1 MALDR
6 CSSYIANQLEA
17 VNAQLQSL
25 FTDIGVSDEER
36 DEREKKLYSVIQEA
50 LDTHVQTVQ
59 KEKDDLIESCTEL
72 QKSVRQML
80 KALTDIDLSMIM
92 SVQLIKVVEHDL
104 EAPYLTTER
113 DLKSAHAH
121 VLKVYEERSKRANE
135 LLRQLS
141 EVGEKVDG
149 ITILQGL
156 EPPENKDDLDLTN
169 SYLYRLEAEIQ
180 RWKNERKERMAQA
193 SMMAAQIV
201 SLWADLGTSQDQ
213 IDPNLM
219 ANYKSNPELLGTKVN
234 DMERLKTLVQDLLE
248 EKEKRT
254 NRINA
259 LSKTISVLWGKL
271 SEEDAYIDDFER
283 MNRGLSLDVLEAF
296 ERENE
301 RLQKKKREHINVFI
315 EDARE
320 TLSELWRQLYFSDDD
335 ISQFTP
341 AFVDIYTDASLEA
354 HEAEIVRLEKLIQER
369 SPILNLIQAFQDLL
383 DEEKQL
389 NSSVQDTSRLLTRG
403 SGSAKRDPTRL
414 LREEKMR
421 KRLSKRKPIVLK
433 ELKDALDEWE
443 AHTGNSFLIN
453 GQNFYDLYDSELIKA
468 GLKKRSLYTPPAPTN
483 RRPTTP
489 TGVRSGRTAAR
500 PSTSHSVSRTP
511 SPEKRPVGRS
521 RSMAPSPT
529 RSNGSNYQDNSSH
542 SLRNM
547 ASRSPERG
555 GYNRNTS
562 GDNSPPKPHSLNR
575 PLSPSK
581 ATNLRYTKSTGST
594 YTASSPSRIDRSPV
608 RLDRSPARLDRSP
621 SRLTYNNTSPV
632 RAGSHG
638 SGRPAS
644 PVRTNSVLSTG
655 STGSLKLG
663 SPRLLPDTMR
673 VIPSSV
679 SAAGNSTTTRRGSSN
694 NGNSARSHARSR
706 SELGNYSSLGLNIGA
721 HPMPGRPHEPMRL
734 RGGSVSGDS
743 SSSISDRNQHHH
755 NSGYHSVLREA
766 PEIISSRSSTSFSTR
781 RSSDLERNFPGL
793 GNYGQPPDWSY
804 ETAKR
809 LGSICSDDTSVS
821 HSSAGTTI
829 IRNGAAEL
837 LSGSGT
843 EPTTPELPLKSG
855 PLYRRGHRVSDFN
868 WEKDAF

>member
-1 MALDR
+1 VE
-6 CSSYIANQLEA
+6 S
-17 VNAQLQSL
+17 VNAQLQTL
-25 FTDIGVSDEER
+25 FTDIGVSDEDR
-36 DEREKKLYSVIQEA
+36 DEREKKLYAVIQEA
-50 LDTHVQTVQ
+50 LDNHVQTVK
-59 KEKDDLIESCTEL
+59 KEKDDLIESCVEL
-72 QKSVRQML
+72 QKNVRRML
-80 KALTDIDLSMIM
+80 KALADIDLSIM
-92 SVQLIKVVEHDL
+92 MNMQLVKVVEHDL
-104 EAPYLTTER
+104 EAPYLATQR
-113 DLKSAHAH
+113 DLNSAHGQI
-121 VLKVYEERSKRANE
+121 LKVYEERSKRASE
-135 LLRQLS
+135 LLKQLS

-149 ITILQGL
+149 ITISQGL
-156 EPPENKDDLDLTN
+156 EPPENEDDLDLTN
-169 SYLYRLEAEIQ
+169 SYLNRLEIEIQ
-180 RWKNERKERMAQA
+180 RWRNERKDRMSQA

-201 SLWADLGTSQDQ
+201 SLWADLGTPQDQ

-219 ANYKSNPELLGTKVN
+219 ANYRTNPELLGTKVN
-234 DMERLKTLVQDLLE
+234 DMERLKTLLQDLID

-271 SEEDAYIDDFER
+271 SEEDTYIDDFER

-320 TLSELWRQLYFSDDD
+320 TLHELWRQLYFSEDD
-335 ISQFTP
+335 INQFTP

-369 SPILNLIQAFQDLL
+369 APILNLIQAFQDLL

-443 AHTGNSFLIN
+443 SHTCNPFLIN

-468 GLKKRSLYTPPAPTN
+468 GLKKRSLYTPPAPTTL
-483 RRPTTP
+483 RPTTP
-489 TGVRSGRTAAR
+489 PGMRSGRTVAR

-511 SPEKRPVGRS
+511 SPEKRPVSRCRS
-521 RSMAPSPT
+521 LAPSPT
-529 RSNGSNYQDNSSH
+529 RSSGDNYQDQSSH
-542 SLRNM
+542 SLRSM
-547 ASRSPERG
+547 ASRSPERAS
-555 GYNRNTS
+555 YRRNTS
-562 GDNSPPKPHSLNR
+562 GDSSPPKLLSLNR
-575 PLSPSK
+575 PLSPNK
-581 ATNLRYTKSTGST
+581 ATNLRYSNSTGSNNT
-594 YTASSPSRIDRSPV
+594 IASSSRI
-608 RLDRSPARLDRSP
+608 DRSPARLDRSP
-621 SRLTYNNTSPV
+621 SHLDRSPSRLDRSPSRLAYNNTSPV
-632 RAGSHG
+632 RAGSHD

-644 PVRTNSVLSTG
+644 PVRNNSVLSTG
-655 STGSLKLG
+655 SMGSLKLG

-673 VIPSSV
+673 GIPSSASV
-679 SAAGNSTTTRRGSSN
+679 VAAADFTSMRRGSPTHG
-694 NGNSARSHARSR
+694 NGARSHARSR
-706 SELGNYSSLGLNIGA
+706 SELGNYSSLALNSSA
-721 HPMPGRPHEPMRL
+721 NPVAPARLHEPMRL
-734 RGGSVSGDS
+734 RSGSVSSGS
-743 SSSISDRNQHHH
+743 SSSISDHYHHQS
-755 NSGYHSVLREA
+755 SGYHGVLREA
-766 PEIISSRSSTSFSTR
+766 PEIISSGNSTAMGVR
-781 RSSDLERNFPGL
+781 RPSDLERSFTSL

-837 LSGSGT
+837 LSSSGT